1 MENKNYIEIVYSTC
15 VDENGNKA
23 EPYECLT
30 LEDYMKGY
38 KRKDNCYTVI
48 ADVDKAEARM
58 KELVAEG
65 NVIVRTETMEVA

>member
-1 MENKNYIEIVYSTC
+1 MKNNNYIKIVYSTC

-38 KRKDNCYTVI
+38 KRKDNCYTLYVL
-48 ADVDKAEARM
+48 AHKAEAMM
-58 KELVAEG
+58 KRLVAEG
-65 NVIVRTETMEVA
+65 KLIVRTETKEVA